1 MNNITKILIVDDD
14 KFLLDMYA
22 LKFTERGFTVD
33 TALSADEALAKF
45 EAGFQPAIFLVDLIM
60 PGMDGFALI
69 EKLKE
74 KGADKE
80 AAIVILSNLGQK
92 EDIEKGL
99 GLGVDGYIIKAS
111 ATPAEVVTKVGDI
124 AAHRKTAPSIPPSA
138 GLGTSHD

>member
-1 MNNITKILIVDDD
+1 MANITNNKKILIVDDD
-14 KFLLDMYA
+14 KFLLDMYSI
-22 LKFTERGFTVD
+22 KFSEHGFTVD

-60 PGMDGFALI
+60 PGMDGFQLI

-74 KGADKE
+74 KGAAKS

-99 GLGVDGYIIKAS
+99 GLGADGYIIKAS
-111 ATPAEVVTKVGDI
+111 ATPSEVVAKVTEI
-124 AAHRKTAPSIPPSA
+124 AEH
-138 GLGTSHD
+138 HD